1 MKYGFSFM
9 TSMLLAFS
17 FTLRGI
23 WPLKPVA
30 PALPGDLRHIKS
42 RLSLIHGGSIMRLF
56 LLSFLLF
63 FALPLAAADQA
74 VVKHVVDGDT
84 IVVQSGAATLKV
96 RLIGI
101 DTPECKPNSKAFR
114 DSERSGADVEAIV
127 SQGKQ
132 ASAFLKGILRKGDR
146 VSLDY
151 DVEKH
156 DKYGRTLAYVYLSD
170 GRLLNEVIIGSGYA
184 SPMTIPPNVKHQE
197 RFLKAYKDARE
208 KGLGLWAK

>member
-1 MKYGFSFM
+1 
-9 TSMLLAFS
+9 
-17 FTLRGI
+17 
-23 WPLKPVA
+23 
-30 PALPGDLRHIKS
+30 
-42 RLSLIHGGSIMRLF
+42 MRLF

-63 FALPLAAADQA
+63 LALPLAAADQA
-74 VVKHVVDGDT
+74 VVKHIADGDT
-84 IVVQSGAATLKV
+84 IVVQSGAATFRRAQCIALTV

-114 DSERSGADVEAIV
+114 DSERSGADVTTIV

-132 ASAFLKGILRKGDR
+132 ASAFLKSILRKGNR

-208 KGLGLWAK
+208 NVLGLWCGR

>member
-1 MKYGFSFM
+1 MRSF
-9 TSMLLAFS
+9 
-17 FTLRGI
+17 
-23 WPLKPVA
+23 
-30 PALPGDLRHIKS
+30 
-42 RLSLIHGGSIMRLF
+42 LI
-56 LLSFLLF
+56 SFLLF
-63 FALPLAAADQA
+63 LALPLAAADPA

-114 DSERSGADVEAIV
+114 DSERSGTDVDTIV

-132 ASAFLKGILRKGDR
+132 ASAFLKSILKKGDR

-184 SPMTIPPNVKHQE
+184 SLMTIPPNVKHQE
-197 RFLKAYKDARE
+197 RFLKAYKEARE
-208 KGLGLWAK
+208 KGLGLWKE

>member
-1 MKYGFSFM
+1 
-9 TSMLLAFS
+9 
-17 FTLRGI
+17 
-23 WPLKPVA
+23 
-30 PALPGDLRHIKS
+30 
-42 RLSLIHGGSIMRLF
+42 MRLF

-63 FALPLAAADQA
+63 LALPLAAADQA
-74 VVKHVVDGDT
+74 IVKHVVDGDT

-101 DTPECKPNSKAFR
+101 DTPECKSNSKAFR
-114 DSERSGADVEAIV
+114 DSERSGVDVDVIV
-127 SQGKQ
+127 SQGKK
-132 ASAFLKGILRKGDR
+132 ASAFLKGFLRKGDR

-170 GRLLNEVIIGSGYA
+170 GRHLNEVIIGSGYA

-197 RFLKAYKDARE
+197 KFLKAYKEARE